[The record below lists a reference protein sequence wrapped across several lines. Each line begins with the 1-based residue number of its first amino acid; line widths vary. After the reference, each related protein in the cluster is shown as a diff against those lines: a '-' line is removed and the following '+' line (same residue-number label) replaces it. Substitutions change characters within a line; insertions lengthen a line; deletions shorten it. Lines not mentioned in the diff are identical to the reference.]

1 MEYVRDV
8 DVDIVR
14 GTMMLEYVCLFMGFL
29 HSF

>member
-8 DVDIVR
+8 DVNIVR
-14 GTMMLEYVCLFMGFL
+14 GTMMLEYVCLFVWLL

>member
-14 GTMMLEYVCLFMGFL
+14 GTMMLECVCLFVGVV

>member
-14 GTMMLEYVCLFMGFL
+14 GTMMLECMCLFVLLL